1 MKLMSR
7 ELSRRARITGLCA
20 AALPAEAQPRTAIRW
35 LLKDIS

>member
-7 ELSRRARITGLCA
+7 ELARRALMAGLGA
-20 AALPAEAQPRTAIRW
+20 AALPAEAGTAIRW